1 MIKLLEQTR
10 SNPMP
15 TLNEV
20 KYAGMEV
27 DGATALKL
35 NEREHEWLTLQGV
48 TTGKTLDE
56 KWYEL
61 FGGSG
66 AWNSDAHAWLTTQGV
81 SEEGTLN
88 ERFYRYWFGE
98 IITPPDPST
107 YDPLEASPDWTAVD
121 NLPSTA
127 KWVDGEISQ
136 QASDPAE
143 TLVYM
148 NGSLGTDQVCQFRIG
163 TAVQTIQDASFQ
175 CVVRATNS
183 QNFIGA
189 RLYDNELQVFQRV
202 AGAFTGLYGM
212 AAPPKNTLV
221 QLWVSGANLIL
232 RINGVNF
239 KPNQTSLLTAG
250 YCGLVTRAAVNVP
263 YTLGFDYA
271 YAVQS

>member
-1 MIKLLEQTR
+1 
-10 SNPMP
+10 MP

-20 KYAGMEV
+20 KYAGMGV
-27 DGATALKL
+27 DGATALKI
-35 NEREHEWLTLQGV
+35 NEREHEWLTIKGV
-48 TTGKTLDE
+48 PEANTLNSR
-56 KWYEL
+56 WYEL
-61 FGGSG
+61 FGTTGCWTE
-66 AWNSDAHAWLTTQGV
+66 AAHKWLTAQGV
-81 SEEGTLN
+81 SEGGTLN

-98 IITPPDPST
+98 LVPQPPLGV

-127 KWVDGEISQ
+127 KWNLGEITQ
-136 QASDPAE
+136 QATDAAE

-148 NGSLGTDQVCQFRIG
+148 NGSLGTDQVCQFRV
-163 TAVQTIQDASFQ
+163 TAVPQTTTEASFQ

-189 RLYDNELQVFQRV
+189 RLYNNQIQVYQRV
-202 AGAFTGLYGM
+202 AGAFTLLYAA

-239 KPNQTSLLTAG
+239 KPNPTTLLTAG
-250 YCGLVTRAAVNVP
+250 NCGLVTRAATNVP
-263 YTLGFDYA
+263 YSLGIDYA